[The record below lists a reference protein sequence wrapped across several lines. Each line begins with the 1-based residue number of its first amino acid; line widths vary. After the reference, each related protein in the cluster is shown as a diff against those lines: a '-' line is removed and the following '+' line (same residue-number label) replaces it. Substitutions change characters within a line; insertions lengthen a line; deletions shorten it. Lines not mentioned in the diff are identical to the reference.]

1 MPQFR
6 VVLVNP
12 KNDGNIGAIARVM
25 GNFDFQDLYLVN
37 PCQITEEAYKRAKHA
52 VDILRDAR
60 IVETLDD
67 AIKECSLVVGT
78 SGVTTPSEKNFMRIP
93 LTPKE
98 FAEKTK
104 TSEGRIALLF
114 GREDYGLSQE
124 ELMKCDILVHI
135 PASSQYPVLNISHA
149 AAIIFYEIFLVG
161 ARSFTL
167 TEASEI
173 EKEKLHEFFSDLLD
187 AIGYPQFRKERTK
200 IMFRRLVGRAVPSR
214 WEFYTLM
221 GVIGDAV
228 KKIRLKE
235 SNGNET
241 DDQNFGS

>member
-12 KNDGNIGAIARVM
+12 KNDGNIGAIARAM
-25 GNFDFQDLYLVN
+25 GNFDFDDLYLVS

-52 VDILRDAR
+52 VNVLENAKV
-60 IVETLDD
+60 VETLED
-67 AIKECSLVVGT
+67 ALRDCSLVAGT

-93 LTPKE
+93 MTPRE

-104 TSEGRIALLF
+104 TSEGRIAILF

-124 ELMKCDILVHI
+124 ELMRCDILVHI
-135 PASSQYPVLNISHA
+135 PASPQYPVLNISHA
-149 AAIIFYEIFLVG
+149 AAIIFYELFLIG
-161 ARSFTL
+161 ARSFAP

-187 AIGYPQFRKERTK
+187 AIGYPQFRKERTQV
-200 IMFRRLVGRAVPSR
+200 MFRRLMGRAVPTR

-221 GVIGDAV
+221 GVIGDAA
-228 KKIRLKE
+228 KKIRSKE
-235 SNGNET
+235 SDDNEEGN
-241 DDQNFGS
+241 